1 MILADNTAAVA
12 KDGKSYNLPAF
23 TEIQNVKPAS
33 DRGFWFDAAIYSFA
47 QKSWHRVWAL
57 NINILR
63 D

>member
-1 MILADNTAAVA
+1 MILANNTTAVT

-33 DRGFWFDAAIYSFA
+33 DHGVWFDAAVYSFA
-47 QKSWHRVWAL
+47 QKSWRRVWAH
-57 NINILR
+57 NITILR